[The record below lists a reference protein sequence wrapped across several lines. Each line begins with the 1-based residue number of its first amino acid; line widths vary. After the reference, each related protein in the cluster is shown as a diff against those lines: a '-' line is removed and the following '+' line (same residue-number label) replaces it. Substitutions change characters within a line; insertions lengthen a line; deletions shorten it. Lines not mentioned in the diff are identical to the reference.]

1 MTKPFLKWA
10 GGKSKLLKDILP
22 LVPKEFDN
30 YHEIFLGGGS
40 VLFGILSLISEGK
53 INMKG
58 KIYAYDIN
66 SKLINVYEQIQSN
79 NEKLYEYIEHYTSEY
94 NSINSQIVNRQP
106 TTLEEAKT
114 SRESYYYWIRSKYN
128 KSNNEKADEA
138 ALFLFINKTCFRG
151 LYREGPNGFNVPFG
165 HYKSALNIISKKE
178 LLYMSELIKNV
189 VFRNISFTE
198 SIKNIKYGDFVYLDP
213 PYAPENSKS
222 FVGYVSEGFNLETH
236 KTLFNEVK
244 KLIDVKFIMSNSKV
258 DLVIDNFKEFNC
270 IDVIARRAINCKNP
284 ESTTTEVI
292 IYN

>member
-22 LVPKEFDN
+22 LVPKEFNN

-53 INMKG
+53 INING

-66 SKLINVYEQIQSN
+66 SKLINVYKQIQSN
-79 NEKLYEYIEHYTSEY
+79 HEELYEYIEHYTSEY

-128 KSNNEKADEA
+128 KSNNEKVDEA

-165 HYKSALNIISKKE
+165 HYKSTLFLISKKE
-178 LLYMSELIKNV
+178 LLHISYLIKDV
-189 VFRNISFTE
+189 VFKESGFNE
-198 SIKNIKYGDFVYLDP
+198 SIKNIKSGDFVYLDP
-213 PYAPENSKS
+213 PYAPENLKS

-236 KTLFNEVK
+236 KLLFNEIK
-244 KLIDVKFIMSNSKV
+244 KFTSIKFIMSNSKV
-258 DLVIDNFKEFNC
+258 DLVTDSFKEFNC
-270 IDVIARRAINCKNP
+270 IDIIARRAINSKNP